1 MIIII
6 IILSLFNIIMIKEF
20 VISHILSIWVVFNYD
35 NADSMLTRPQLKG
48 ELVASL
54 LFP

>member
-1 MIIII
+1 MIIS
-6 IILSLFNIIMIKEF
+6 IILFLFNIILIKEF
-20 VISHILSIWVVFNYD
+20 VISQILSIRTVFNYD

-54 LFP
+54 LFL